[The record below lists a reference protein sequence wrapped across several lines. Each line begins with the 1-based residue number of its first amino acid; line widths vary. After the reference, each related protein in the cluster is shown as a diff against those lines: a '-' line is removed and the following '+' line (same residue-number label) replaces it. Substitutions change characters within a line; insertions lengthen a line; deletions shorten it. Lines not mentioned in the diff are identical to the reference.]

1 AVRDRIPLGQT
12 TLFTGEGGYG
22 KSTVQLHL
30 CAAHALGLGWLNTLP
45 EPGPSIFF
53 EAEDGERTIHR
64 RLAAIATHYSVRFE
78 DMIRGGL
85 HVISLFGDD
94 PVLPTPARNHAP
106 KAENPH
112 HHASTINCCRPPATS
127 TQK

>member
-1 AVRDRIPLGQT
+1 VPDRIPLGQT

-30 CAAHALGLGWLNTLP
+30 CAAHALGLGWFNTLP
-45 EPGPSIFF
+45 EPGPAIFF

-64 RLAAIATHYSVRFE
+64 RLAAIATHYGVRFE

-85 HVISLFGDD
+85 HVVSLFGHDA
-94 PVLPTPARNHAP
+94 VLATPTRNGKVEP
-106 KAENPH
+106 TLELLLNK
-112 HHASTINCCRPPATS
+112 PPDGV
-127 TQK
+127 